1 MYGPVI
7 QGKLVRLRP
16 PRVEDAP
23 AMVTWFEDMEVTQ
36 FLGRRNPLNLAAQN
50 EWLDKVAR
58 DPDSVLWVIEY
69 HGRAVGTTGIHEI
82 NWKFGRGTTGTLIGD
97 KKVWG
102 KGLAR
107 EVMQLRARYA
117 FTELPLRK
125 LEAAYFDGNE
135 ASGRAQAA
143 AGYKIV
149 GRRREYVFAGGRWLD
164 EILTEVL
171 RSDWEKT
178 QPPHPPATA
187 TSGVPAP
194 KAREGASPRGGEARA
209 PRKRR

>member
-7 QGKLVRLRP
+7 QGNLVRLRP
-16 PRVEDAP
+16 PSVEDAP
-23 AMVTWFEDMEVTQ
+23 GMIRWFADMEVTR
-36 FLGRRNPLNLAAQN
+36 FLGRRNPLSLDAQK

-58 DPDSVLWVIEY
+58 DPDSVIWVIE
-69 HGRAVGTTGIHEI
+69 HEGRAVGTTGIHEI
-82 NWKFGRGTTGTLIGD
+82 DWKHGRGTTGTLIGD

-107 EVMQLRARYA
+107 ELMQLRARYA

-125 LEAAYFDGNE
+125 LEAGYFEGNE

-143 AGYKIV
+143 AGYKVI

-164 EILTEVL
+164 LIMTEVL
-171 RSDWEKT
+171 REDWVKDQAKPQLNV
-178 QPPHPPATA
+178 QPKRKG
-187 TSGVPAP
+187 SRG
-194 KAREGASPRGGEARA
+194 PRSV
-209 PRKRR
+209 

>member
-7 QGKLVRLRP
+7 RGNLVRLGL

-23 AMVTWFEDMEVTQ
+23 AIVTWFEDMEVTQ

-164 EILTEVL
+164 EVLTEGL
-171 RSDWEKT
+171 RSYWEKT

-194 KAREGASPRGGEARA
+194 KARERASPHSGEAGS
-209 PRKRR
+209 PRKLR

>member
-7 QGKLVRLRP
+7 KGKLVRLRP
-16 PRVEDAP
+16 PRAEDAP
-23 AMVTWFEDMEVTQ
+23 AMMSWFEDMEVTR
-36 FLGRRNPLNLAAQN
+36 FLARRHPLNLAAQN
-50 EWLDKVAR
+50 EWLDKAAR
-58 DPDSVLWVIEY
+58 DPDSVLWVIE
-69 HGRAVGTTGIHEI
+69 HEGRAVGTTGIHEI
-82 NWKFGRGTTGTLIGD
+82 NWKYGRGTTGTLIGD

-107 EVMQLRARYA
+107 ELMQLRARYA

-149 GRRREYVFAGGRWLD
+149 GRRREYVFADGRWLD

-171 RSDWEKT
+171 RSDWEKA
-178 QPPHPPATA
+178 QSKALVRRRPA
-187 TSGVPAP
+187 
-194 KAREGASPRGGEARA
+194 
-209 PRKRR
+209 RKRP